1 MCEQRPAGLPCLDY
15 EDILWG
21 HPNVIVLLFFPF
33 VRDQDEKGWDR
44 DWGHDASCPGTTV
57 EAGLSPSK
65 TVGFI
70 CINESLLNYE

>member
-1 MCEQRPAGLPCLDY
+1 MCEQRPGGLPCLDY

-21 HPNVIVLLFFPF
+21 PPNV
-33 VRDQDEKGWDR
+33 R